1 MDKIGE
7 VIGPKGKVINTI
19 QQETGADISVDDDGA
34 QGIVTIGAVE
44 GWRMEEA
51 KAAILAIVD
60 PPKAEIGKTYTGRV
74 VNITK
79 FGAFVNILPGR
90 DGLVHISKLG
100 RGKRINAV
108 EDVLSLG
115 DEIEVTVEEIDDRG
129 KVSLVPAGDL
139 PENRARNRRGRP
151 RRPERSVGQRRWT
164 VGRRRRDGLVRGQL
178 RRRARQRV
186 RRPRVRPA
194 SARSTTIAAAATTA
208 VRNDRGGRDRGGRR
222 HR

>member
-34 QGIVTIGAVE
+34 HGIVTIGAVE

-115 DEIEVTVEEIDDRG
+115 DEIDVTVEEIDDRG

-139 PENRARNRRGRP
+139 PEASGNGAPSTSTSGNGGRSSGDVETVSFEASFDAELANEFGDLGPASERP
-151 RRPERSVGQRRWT
+151 REDDDRGGRS
-164 VGRRRRDGLVRGQL
+164 
-178 RRRARQRV
+178 
-186 RRPRVRPA
+186 
-194 SARSTTIAAAATTA
+194 
-208 VRNDRGGRDRGGRR
+208 NDRGGRDRGRDRGPRR

>member
-1 MDKIGE
+1 
-7 VIGPKGKVINTI
+7 
-19 QQETGADISVDDDGA
+19 
-34 QGIVTIGAVE
+34 
-44 GWRMEEA
+44 MEEA

-60 PPKAEIGKTYTGRV
+60 PPKAEIGKTYRGRV

-115 DEIEVTVEEIDDRG
+115 DEIDVTVEEIDDRG

-139 PENRARNRRGRP
+139 APGSGPGSGTESATGSSTGSATGSASAAPSTASGNGG
-151 RRPERSVGQRRWT
+151 GQSGGAVET
-164 VGRRRRDGLVRGQL
+164 VSFEASFDAELANEFGDLG
-178 RRRARQRV
+178 
-186 RRPRVRPA
+186 PA
-194 SARSTTIAAAATTA
+194 SERPVDDDRSG
-208 VRNDRGGRDRGGRR
+208 RNDRGRNDRSGRDRGPRR

>member
-34 QGIVTIGAVE
+34 RGIVTIGAVE
-44 GWRMEEA
+44 AWRMEEA

-60 PPKAEIGKTYTGRV
+60 PPKAEIGAVYMGRV

-100 RGKRINAV
+100 RGKRINSV
-108 EDVLSLG
+108 EDVLELG
-115 DEIEVTVEEIDDRG
+115 QEIEV
-129 KVSLVPAGDL
+129 
-139 PENRARNRRGRP
+139 
-151 RRPERSVGQRRWT
+151 RSR
-164 VGRRRRDGLVRGQL
+164 
-178 RRRARQRV
+178 
-186 RRPRVRPA
+186 
-194 SARSTTIAAAATTA
+194 RSTTRARSA
-208 VRNDRGGRDRGGRR
+208 
-222 HR
+222 